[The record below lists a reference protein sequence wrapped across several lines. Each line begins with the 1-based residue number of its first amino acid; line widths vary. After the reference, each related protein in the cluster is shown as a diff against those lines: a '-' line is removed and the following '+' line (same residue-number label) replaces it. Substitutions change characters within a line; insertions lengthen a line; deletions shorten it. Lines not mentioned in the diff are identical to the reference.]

1 MYLLQLQSQIT
12 DTRAA
17 EIDCADVLDP
27 NTPTMERIR
36 LLDARLVAIFA
47 KTKAVQMVEIHFED
61 LLKPMREEKAIFTGQ
76 VQTINAIFINP
87 QRGRVT
93 MTFKCHI

>member
-1 MYLLQLQSQIT
+1 MFECVYFLQLQSQIT
-12 DTRAA
+12 DTRSA

-47 KTKAVQMVEIHFED
+47 KTKDVQMVELHFED

-76 VQTINAIFINP
+76 VPN
-87 QRGRVT
+87 VL
-93 MTFKCHI
+93 